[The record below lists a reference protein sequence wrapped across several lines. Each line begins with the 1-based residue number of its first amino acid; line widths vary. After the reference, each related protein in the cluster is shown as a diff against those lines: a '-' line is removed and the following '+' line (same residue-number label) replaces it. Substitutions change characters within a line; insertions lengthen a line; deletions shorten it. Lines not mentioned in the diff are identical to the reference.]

1 MVGSVF
7 EKELSTN
14 YFSIIH
20 DYLSASEWLLLDA
33 KIPDFENI
41 AKFILSFV
49 YQYILDFSDCQVFE
63 IP

>member
-41 AKFILSFV
+41 AKFI
-49 YQYILDFSDCQVFE
+49 
-63 IP
+63 